1 MHPHGCDPDTS
12 RRELFKFFTRSLLS
26 GEWELSAACVPQL
39 GESEGDVS
47 QRLRDIIQAIITH
60 PHLLSWKSVGSP
72 HRLAWFWLQVLEKW
86 TKTEVSWSVRRELEF
101 LLLLEV
107 LGEEVPETTL
117 KELHHAFQ
125 TTQLDERKAP
135 GEPPETGRTPGPG
148 IESCLQELL
157 EQKRPRMA
165 QALIHFLEDDP
176 GSGKTRGPSL
186 QDTFVRYLIERLE
199 ERGSGPEKVVDC
211 WAEELCTVLALM
223 PWRSERGGGQVEAL
237 CEALWRARE
246 GPLQEERVLSSLLRP
261 NCHTLLS
268 LYSSTALRLDRDR
281 LLRQT
286 PSVQGF
292 HHPSI
297 QVDLS
302 EAERLLLGLCCH
314 SDRHS
319 VWKTI
324 YFECLS
330 SGKHFLEQVLVTAL
344 DLVKREEFSRL
355 EDLLK
360 GEFQPLSR
368 LLLLL
373 GWSHCQSLA
382 SAQTLL
388 RLLHHGQ
395 AQAND
400 RVLGEFAVVLSSQL
414 GVLEWC
420 ANYNPAIPREALLGQ
435 LHTLDSHSALHVL
448 HSLTPLARCE
458 ERRVLD
464 LLNSLHKPTTS
475 ESSEV
480 VGSTSVQRNLVV
492 YRGFCA
498 MKYALYA
505 LCVNAHKYSGCS
517 DCDTTKPS
525 NLHLERDSNQHLERD
540 SNQHLERDS
549 NQHLE
554 RDSKQ
559 LLERDSTQHLE
570 RDLNQHLERDLNQ
583 HLERDPNQLLERDSN
598 QLLER
603 DSNQLLERD
612 SNQLLERDSNQ
623 LLERDSNQLLE
634 RDSNQHLERDS
645 NQHLERDSNQHLERD
660 SNQHLERDSNQH
672 LERDSNQHLERD
684 SNQHLERDSNQH
696 LERDSNQASST
707 PEGCLPLFQHCLFEC
722 QMYLEAVPAMYR
734 LELLENIFSLLF
746 LSNADFPLHNNQNL
760 TTGPEQTG
768 QPEDCVE
775 DREGMERAGSANVDG
790 RRENDQSKGTQ
801 RQPPDGRSSAP
812 LPRHLDLSHLTAGSR
827 GFLVDLEAMEGFL
840 RLLRESLEGVV
851 VVGQRLGQEEGRALA
866 GEAEVAESLG
876 CSVTAETFGARLQ
889 RLSKRTAEAQWR
901 LQIVTSNQARG
912 NPSDRPP
919 QRQACRVDSLGPKP
933 KRSRTGTRR
942 GKRPGRNHSDA
953 PASTLAHDG
962 EGSASTS
969 DVACREAGQTE
980 WQTRPSVDP
989 QSWVIPAMLSPPSS
1003 LLMACIRRENYMEA
1017 RQVSLMFGLEGA
1029 ACCGELVFMER
1040 YQQVLEEL
1048 ARVEQKMDTR
1058 PLSSSSSSEG
1068 LGGVAAAIP
1077 SPVRCR
1083 LGSSGRSTLQAIE
1096 SAAAAGMAFYSLS
1109 DVADR
1114 LLSTPAR
1121 PVPSLEEGYW
1131 LGRCVPDPPGTGL
1144 LHPLLEELSPASMA
1158 AFDLAC
1164 CHCQLWKTSR
1174 QLLDTAERR
1183 LLSSLEGRGLRV
1195 DPRVTHSE
1203 GIQGF
1208 PVVLQQISKILSHAA
1223 GSNKGSAKSEASAED
1238 RAASSPFGC
1247 CIQEVLLSCHPVLS
1261 EEDIAA
1267 RLSLA
1272 QRLDTTLQTLATA
1285 TDTTVDLHSGGAL
1298 LAALV
1303 EQAGLRQSELDSH
1316 PVRSSMK
1323 QLLRS
1328 LDQLCPSEPQSAPCR
1343 PDYVRS
1349 FLDYINM
1356 LASVLV
1362 RSLASEDQGEVKL
1375 GNPLL
1380 VLFQAPSQLLSYLLF
1395 DRQVSPD
1402 RILSLLQQEGI
1413 HLSVQQVIVQH
1424 CCESLPVW
1432 DWSVRPGM
1440 EAGPCPASQ
1449 ADPAGQFEMGQGP
1462 TRPEGAFG
1470 VGNLAALLQYH
1481 AQEHMPMLGIAG
1493 PSSPAPPNHES
1504 ESLSEDARPTTPP
1517 IIISSSP
1524 PSPSRIASNVSPAS
1538 SFLLT
1543 PSALAFLKSRSPLI
1557 ATLACLRASR
1567 GGAARIQPSGW
1578 SVFRGAARKDN
1589 VLDSEQVS
1597 KEGSGLLR
1605 GFPILRSYLQ
1615 VMAQPVLGTPP
1626 GDWDEAGGS
1635 VGGGGLAASLCGKPL
1650 VGLLLSGPQE
1660 PAAQAVAAE
1669 AFQDALTS
1677 RDLARALSLLDLYG
1691 QGCCQE
1697 EALRDHLLAWS
1708 ALEDGD
1714 DSIGQLFRVQ
1724 DPSLRA
1730 RVALQG
1736 LQRWPLAPSL
1746 ELLEFCLSHYN
1757 MEAPLRGQL
1766 KLRKRELDIYQQ
1778 MLNMQ
1783 PALPWSTWQELKTES
1798 ERDPESILSRMLESR
1813 EYSLCAQWVALYPVS
1828 DQHRL
1833 QLQTEHLLHLLEKG
1847 LMDDA
1852 FQLLDG
1858 LSDLGLEV
1866 CEGALDRRPGLAACH
1881 FLADYLTLHFQS
1893 QVSPARRCHIYN
1905 LHLGS
1910 KVLLTL
1916 PPASREDYFSLL
1928 SEPLLLLEQLLMNL
1942 KVDWAVVAVR
1952 TLQNLLLGQEASFT
1966 TQDIDTLLSS
1976 YASKALDFPYAPSE
1990 SSRSDSVISQHNQSH
2005 YSVISLQDDQCP
2017 AQNSC
2022 PSTPS
2027 RIETPPPNPGSG
2039 PLHTSSSSISLDR
2052 GSIGRRAH
2060 FRPPDKPPGRKDWV
2074 PDTQQNVCMV
2084 CQRERF
2090 TMFNRRHHCR
2100 RCGCLVCNAC
2110 SEHRMAVEGC
2120 TEEEVEVRVCDQC
2133 HSFYHTDSDNELEQA
2148 EVAGSP
2154 ASAEGAL
2161 EGMIYIPEIPQR
2173 QFHLSTNPTENLQLQ
2188 TQFYYEQAPSAS
2200 LCVAILSLHSDQ
2212 TACGHQ
2218 LIGHCRSL
2226 SRKLTNPEVDAR
2238 LLTDVMCQLLFSAK
2252 LMFVTV
2258 GRSQDLVLCDSY
2270 ISKVDVL
2277 KILVSANYKYIPSLD
2292 DILETTAVTRL
2303 RNQLLEAEYYQL
2315 AVEVST
2321 KSGLDPGGVWQAWGM
2336 ASLKAGNLV
2345 VAREKFSRCLKTPL
2359 DRNQINLGPRLLQ
2372 EIVSYLENTVRPAL
2386 AKSSNED
2393 ILVSLR
2399 ELEDALCEPGRLVD
2413 GPLGGSGRGGVMYQ
2427 ESLYYLS
2434 RYGTHL
2440 AVVSFLMRH
2449 DSMKEALQHLLT
2461 KRCPEE
2467 VFLEGVL
2474 QPSLESGRLGTLQ
2487 GLLETLDPG
2496 LEVCSRYL
2504 MASCQLL
2511 QRRGHFNTLYQVQQF
2526 MMDHVRAA
2534 MTCIRFFTH
2543 GAVSYVQ
2550 LGDQQRWLVRA
2561 QEHLRTYLQEQQGGG
2576 RGTTAA
2582 RKKSITNPFR
2592 KKMSSSD
2599 VSRHMHTIELQ
2610 LEVTRFL
2617 HRCEMSSSKPAAP
2630 SSSTNSPPTLFGPG
2644 AMKIDVACKVMLGG
2658 KNIEEGFG
2666 IAYRV
2671 IQDFQLEALV
2681 VYVRAGQ
2688 RLIRQRQYAAVRQLL
2703 KCVGESGTATKTD
2716 CDAIVLSCVSIAEK
2730 VPSDAKEL
2738 ECLIQ
2743 ETKSTETKIKAYLQV
2758 SKLRAAYLLAV
2769 KLDVT
2774 RAGPLV
2780 QEVLLAAEGA
2790 GDSVMQDICRQ
2801 WLSEH
2806 QGTDTTPPGLKK
2818 TLQGRPNAR

>member
-1 MHPHGCDPDTS
+1 MHPYGCDPGTS
-12 RRELFKFFTRSLLS
+12 LRELFRFFTRCLQG

-39 GESEGDVS
+39 GEAGGEVS
-47 QRLRDIIQAIITH
+47 RRLRDIIKAIITH
-60 PHLLSWKSVGSP
+60 PHLLPWKSVGSP

-86 TKTEVSWSVRRELEF
+86 TKKEVSRSVRRELEF
-101 LLLLEV
+101 LLLLEE
-107 LGEEVPETTL
+107 LGEEVPDTTL
-117 KELHHAFQ
+117 QGLHQAFQ
-125 TTQLDERKAP
+125 TTQSEERKAP
-135 GEPPETGRTPGPG
+135 GESPETGDALSPR
-148 IESCLQELL
+148 IESCLQALL
-157 EQKRPRMA
+157 ENKRPRLA
-165 QALIHFLEDDP
+165 LALIRFLEDHP
-176 GSGKTRGPSL
+176 GASKTKGHSL
-186 QDTFVRYLIERLE
+186 QDTFIRYLIERLE
-199 ERGSGPEKVVDC
+199 GQRPGTEPRPEKVDG

-223 PWRSERGGGQVEAL
+223 PWRPERGGGQLEAL

-246 GPLQEERVLSSLLRP
+246 GCLREERVLSSMLRP
-261 NCHTLLS
+261 NCHALLS

-286 PSVQGF
+286 PGA
-292 HHPSI
+292 

-314 SDRHS
+314 SDRRS

-330 SGKHFLEQVLVTAL
+330 SGKHFLEQALVTAL

-355 EDLLK
+355 KDLLK

-388 RLLHHGQ
+388 HLLHHDQ
-395 AQAND
+395 APAND
-400 RVLGEFAVVLSSQL
+400 CVLREFAKVLSSQL

-420 ANYNPAIPREALLGQ
+420 AKNNPAIPREALLGQ

-458 ERRVLD
+458 ESRVLD
-464 LLNSLHKPTTS
+464 LLNTLPKPTTA
-475 ESSEV
+475 ESGELADSP
-480 VGSTSVQRNLVV
+480 TVQRNLVL

-517 DCDTTKPS
+517 DCVATNSWGQHPEKCPS
-525 NLHLERDSNQHLERD
+525 QHPEKD
-540 SNQHLERDS
+540 PSQHPEKCS
-549 NQHLE
+549 SQHPE
-554 RDSKQ
+554 KDPS
-559 LLERDSTQHLE
+559 QHPE
-570 RDLNQHLERDLNQ
+570 KDPSQHPEKDPSQ
-583 HLERDPNQLLERDSN
+583 HPEKDPS
-598 QLLER
+598 
-603 DSNQLLERD
+603 
-612 SNQLLERDSNQ
+612 
-623 LLERDSNQLLE
+623 
-634 RDSNQHLERDS
+634 QHPEKDPS
-645 NQHLERDSNQHLERD
+645 QHPEKDPSQHPEKD
-660 SNQHLERDSNQH
+660 PS
-672 LERDSNQHLERD
+672 
-684 SNQHLERDSNQH
+684 
-696 LERDSNQASST
+696 QASATSEDC
-707 PEGCLPLFQHCLFEC
+707 PPWFQHCLFEC

-746 LSNADFPLHNNQNL
+746 LSSADFTLRHNQVPAAS
-760 TTGPEQTG
+760 TEPTG
-768 QPEDCVE
+768 QPEHTVE
-775 DREGMERAGSANVDG
+775 GSGAGPESSASLGG
-790 RRENDQSKGTQ
+790 RGEEDQSKGNQ
-801 RQPPDGRSSAP
+801 HQPPGVPSPAP
-812 LPRHLDLSHLTAGSR
+812 LPRHLDLSHLTAGCR
-827 GFLVDLEAMEGFL
+827 GFLVDLAAMGGFL
-840 RLLRESLEGVV
+840 RLLRESLEGLV
-851 VVGQRLGQEEGRALA
+851 VVGQRAGQEEGRALA

-912 NPSDRPP
+912 NPSDGLP
-919 QRQACRVDSLGPKP
+919 QRQASRVVSPTAGL
-933 KRSRTGTRR
+933 KRSGTGVRR
-942 GKRPGRNHSDA
+942 GRRSGRNHSDG
-953 PASTLAHDG
+953 PASAEPHDPDV
-962 EGSASTS
+962 SASAS
-969 DVACREAGQTE
+969 DGGGGEAGRTDWE
-980 WQTRPSVDP
+980 VCPHGDP
-989 QSWVIPAMLSPPSS
+989 HSWVIPAMLSPPDS

-1017 RQVSLMFGLEGA
+1017 RQVSLMFGLEGSL
-1029 ACCGELVFMER
+1029 CCAELVFMER
-1040 YQQVLEEL
+1040 YRQVLEEL
-1048 ARVEQKMDTR
+1048 ARVERKMDTR
-1058 PLSSSSSSEG
+1058 ALSSSSSSEG
-1068 LGGVAAAIP
+1068 LGASAAPMP
-1077 SPVRCR
+1077 SPGRSR

-1144 LHPLLEELSPASMA
+1144 LHPLLEELSPPAMA

-1183 LLSSLEGRGLRV
+1183 LLSSLEGRGLIM
-1195 DPRVTHSE
+1195 DSKVTHSE
-1203 GIQGF
+1203 GIRGF
-1208 PVVLQQISKILSHAA
+1208 PAVLQQISKILSHAA
-1223 GSNKGSAKSEASAED
+1223 SSNKGAAKTEAAVED
-1238 RAASSPFGC
+1238 HAPSSPFGC
-1247 CIQEVLLSCHPVLS
+1247 CIQEVLLSCHPGLS
-1261 EEDIAA
+1261 EEGIAA

-1272 QRLDTTLQTLATA
+1272 QRLETTLQTLATA
-1285 TDTTVDLHSGGAL
+1285 TDTAGQLTYAAVDVRAGGSL

-1303 EQAGLRQSELDSH
+1303 EQAGLKQSELDSH

-1323 QLLRS
+1323 QLLCS
-1328 LDQLCPSEPQSAPCR
+1328 LDQMCPFEPQNAPCR

-1349 FLDYINM
+1349 FLDYVNT

-1362 RSLASEDQGEVKL
+1362 RSLASGDQGGEVKL

-1380 VLFQAPSQLLSYLLF
+1380 VLLQAPSQLLSYLLF

-1402 RILSLLQQEGI
+1402 RMLALLQQEGI

-1432 DWSVRPGM
+1432 DWSTRSGM
-1440 EAGPCPASQ
+1440 EASPGACPASR
-1449 ADPAGQFEMGQGP
+1449 ADPGGPGQGP

-1470 VGNLAALLQYH
+1470 VDSLAALLQYH
-1481 AQEHMPMLGIAG
+1481 AHKHMPMLGNAE
-1493 PSSPAPPNHES
+1493 PTSPAPLSSES
-1504 ESLSEDARPTTPP
+1504 ESPLEDARPTTPP

-1524 PSPSRIASNVSPAS
+1524 PSPSRTASYFSPTS

-1543 PSALAFLKSRSPLI
+1543 TSALAFLKSCSPLV
-1557 ATLACLRASR
+1557 ATLVCLCASR
-1567 GGAARIQPSGW
+1567 GGASRMQPSGW
-1578 SVFRGAARKDN
+1578 LVFRGATRKDN
-1589 VLDSEQVS
+1589 TLDGEQVS
-1597 KEGSGLLR
+1597 REGDVLLR
-1605 GFPILRSYLQ
+1605 EFPILRAYLQ
-1615 VMAQPVLGTPP
+1615 VMAQPVLGTPL
-1626 GDWDEAGGS
+1626 GAGEESTGT
-1635 VGGGGLAASLCGKPL
+1635 VGGGGLGASLCGKPL
-1650 VGLLLSGPQE
+1650 AGLLLSGPQE

-1669 AFQDALTS
+1669 AFQEALAS
-1677 RDLARALSLLDLYG
+1677 RDLTRALNLLELYG
-1691 QGCCQE
+1691 QGCSQE
-1697 EALRDHLLAWS
+1697 GALRDQLLAWS
-1708 ALEDGD
+1708 ALEDD
-1714 DSIGQLFRVQ
+1714 DDRTDQLFRVQ

-1736 LQRWPLAPSL
+1736 LQRWPLGPAL
-1746 ELLEFCLSHYN
+1746 DLLEFCLSHSN
-1757 MEAPLRGQL
+1757 MEASLRGQL
-1766 KLRKRELDIYQQ
+1766 ELRKRELDIYQQ
-1778 MLNMQ
+1778 MLSMQ
-1783 PALPWSTWQELKTES
+1783 PALPWATWQELKAES
-1798 ERDPESILSRMLESR
+1798 ERDPESVLSRMLEAR
-1813 EYSLCAQWVALYPVS
+1813 EYSLCAQWVVLYPVS
-1828 DQHRL
+1828 DQLRL

-1893 QVSPARRCHIYN
+1893 QMSPARRRHIYN

-1910 KVLLTL
+1910 KILLTL

-1952 TLQNLLLGQEASFT
+1952 TLQNLLLGQEAGFT
-1966 TQDIDTLLSS
+1966 TQDIDKLLSS
-1976 YASKALDFPYAPSE
+1976 YASKALDFPYAASE
-1990 SSRSDSVISQHNQSH
+1990 RSRSDSVISLHNHSH
-2005 YSVISLQDDQCP
+2005 YSLISLQDDQSP
-2017 AQNSC
+2017 AQDSC

-2027 RIETPPPNPGSG
+2027 RIETPPPAAGSG
-2039 PLHTSSSSISLDR
+2039 LLHTSSSSVSLDR
-2052 GSIGRRAH
+2052 GSTGKRAQGPPTP

-2074 PDTQQNVCMV
+2074 PDAQQNVCMV

-2100 RCGCLVCNAC
+2100 RCGRLVCHAC
-2110 SEHRMAVEGC
+2110 SDHRMAVEGC
-2120 TEEEVEVRVCDQC
+2120 TEEEPEVRVCDQC
-2133 HSFYHTDSDNELEQA
+2133 HSFYHADSDNELEQA

-2154 ASAEGAL
+2154 GSAEGEL
-2161 EGMIYIPEIPQR
+2161 DGMIFIPEIPQR
-2173 QFHLSTNPTENLQLQ
+2173 QFHLSTNPAENLQIQ
-2188 TQFYYEQAPSAS
+2188 TQFYYEQAPSTS

-2238 LLTDVMCQLLFSAK
+2238 LLTDVMHQLLFSAK
-2252 LMFVTV
+2252 LMFVKV

-2277 KILVSANYKYIPSLD
+2277 KILVTANYKYIPSLD

-2336 ASLKAGNLV
+2336 ASLKAGNLL
-2345 VAREKFSRCLKTPL
+2345 VAREKFSRCLKAPV
-2359 DRNQINLGPRLLQ
+2359 DKNQISLGPRLLR
-2372 EIVSYLENTVRPAL
+2372 EIISHLESTVRPAL

-2393 ILVSLR
+2393 ILISLR
-2399 ELEDALCEPGRLVD
+2399 ELEDALCGPGRSFD
-2413 GPLGGSGRGGVMYQ
+2413 GPEGGSGRGGVLYQ

-2434 RYGTHL
+2434 SYGTHL
-2440 AVVSFLMRH
+2440 AIISFLMRH
-2449 DSMKEALQHLLT
+2449 DNMKEALQHLLT

-2474 QPSLESGRLGTLQ
+2474 QPSLEKGRLGTLQ

-2504 MASCQLL
+2504 IASCHLL

-2561 QEHLRTYLQEQQGGG
+2561 KEHLRTYLQEQQGG
-2576 RGTTAA
+2576 RGGTAA
-2582 RKKSITNPFR
+2582 RKKSSTNPFR

-2599 VSRHMHTIELQ
+2599 VSRHMNTIELQ

-2617 HRCEMSSSKPAAP
+2617 HRCEMSSSKHALP
-2630 SSSTNSPPTLFGPG
+2630 SSSSNSPPTLFGPS

-2688 RLIRQRQYAAVRQLL
+2688 RLMRQRQYGAVRQLL
-2703 KCVGESGTATKTD
+2703 KCVGESGTGTKND
-2716 CDAIVLSCVSIAEK
+2716 CDTIVLSCVSIADK
-2730 VPSDAKEL
+2730 GPNDAKEL
-2738 ECLIQ
+2738 EGLIQ

-2769 KLDVT
+2769 KLDVS

-2780 QEVLLAAEGA
+2780 QEVLLAAEDA

-2806 QGTDTTPPGLKK
+2806 QGTDRTTPAGLKK
-2818 TLQGRPNAR
+2818 TPPGRPNAR